1 MNAEFSRASG
11 RANKASDLSHFLSSL
26 SSAFLVNAYPPLT
39 ADRSS
44 LTTGFRS
51 IPIRSISTSQ
61 RSPAFIHSGGF
72 RERPTPAGVPVTNTS
87 PGTERDHLANER
99 DLRGNI
105 EDHVFDHRALHGF
118 AI

>member
-1 MNAEFSRASG
+1 MPSSPGRRVAPIKPLIWVISFLPYLQRFGNA
-11 RANKASDLSHFLSSL
+11 HH
-26 SSAFLVNAYPPLT
+26 PLT
-39 ADRSS
+39 AESCS

-51 IPIRSISTSQ
+51 IPIRSIPTSQ

-87 PGTERDHLANER
+87 PGTERDPLANER

-105 EDHVFDHRALHGF
+105 EDH
-118 AI
+118 